1 MSFFISLSS
10 SIEHRFISSDSL
22 ISSPSSDFKSH
33 VILICPWYFRIDN
46 VSQRFH
52 HLSALKFLLKFLAQS
67 GSSNFTKIL
76 KALNVSASYRGAV
89 SGLTESCIINIRVLG
104 SQPRNNT
111 PYNRNQQEAA
121 HLLPN
126 RHRSAPSSFGFT
138 NCWNFNYEV
147 TFDHIFFISRFNI
160 DTHQQKL
167 SQNSYKPNLKPFSIM
182 SKLDL
187 PVTFSTLFSAFTLI
201 SLIFVGKSAISS
213 THVHLI
219 APNLPLSRVCDS
231 AGIISGFIF

>member
-1 MSFFISLSS
+1 MSYILSNLNQNADPCISLPPNRQW
-10 SIEHRFISSDSL
+10 EE
-22 ISSPSSDFKSH
+22 
-33 VILICPWYFRIDN
+33 N
-46 VSQRFH
+46 VSYTWIAKCPFSSLCLRQSNIGSYRLIVWSH
-52 HLSALKFLLKFLAQS
+52 RLHLTSNRTWFWSARDTFESITLARDFIFSALKFLLKFLAQS

-167 SQNSYKPNLKPFSIM
+167 SNKIRTNQ
-182 SKLDL
+182 
-187 PVTFSTLFSAFTLI
+187 T
-201 SLIFVGKSAISS
+201 
-213 THVHLI
+213 
-219 APNLPLSRVCDS
+219 
-231 AGIISGFIF
+231 